1 MMQLQDFRFLPDE
14 ACLLTPEA
22 SQELASLIEARKATQ
37 GLFEFKL
44 LEKEKV
50 FPGEK
55 FILMTEKINNAL
67 NSIDLTQKEETM
79 KQELMHGLES
89 LTLQETLI
97 EKRDG
102 FNEEINRRFGIEEE
116 KNDVDDLGEIIK
128 NKKGVIYNLDQTEF
142 DEEKAL
148 QEGRIFI
155 EELKGENKKLEP
167 PLEKAVFNKDV
178 LKKKMINEEAKP
190 EMGNLQQKLN
200 MLSFYN
206 EMEWIIIFNLSI

>member
-67 NSIDLTQKEETM
+67 NSIDLSQKEETM
-79 KQELMHGLES
+79 KQEVMHGLES

-102 FNEEINRRFGIEEE
+102 FNDEINRRFDIEEE
-116 KNDVDDLGEIIK
+116 KNDVDDIREISI
-128 NKKGVIYNLDQTEF
+128 KKGVIYNLDQTDF
-142 DEEKAL
+142 DEEKAIK
-148 QEGRIFI
+148 EGRIFL
-155 EELKGENKKLEP
+155 EELKGECQNLEP
-167 PLEKAVFNKDV
+167 TLEKAVFNRDV
-178 LKKKMINEEAKP
+178 LKKKMINEDSKP

-206 EMEWIIIFNLSI
+206 EME

>member
-55 FILMTEKINNAL
+55 FILMTSKINNAL

-79 KQELMHGLES
+79 KQEVMHGLES

-102 FNEEINRRFGIEEE
+102 FNEEINRRFDIEEE
-116 KNDVDDLGEIIK
+116 KNDIEDIQEIST
-128 NKKGVIYNLDQTEF
+128 KKGIVYNLDQTDF

-148 QEGRIFI
+148 QEGRIFL
-155 EELKGENKKLEP
+155 EELKGERTNLEP

-178 LKKKMINEEAKP
+178 LKKKMINEDSKP

-206 EMEWIIIFNLSI
+206 EME